1 MIILRF
7 ILLAFNAAIVTFL
20 IYRLLQV
27 YRTSH
32 EQKFWIIFIGL
43 LLLLVP
49 VAMVIGFIRPTAIYI
64 LLYPVAI
71 SLYLYLIKNV

>member
-1 MIILRF
+1 MILLRF
-7 ILLAFNAAIVTFL
+7 LLLTFNAAVVTFL
-20 IYRLLQV
+20 LYRLLQV
-27 YRTSH
+27 YRTNH
-32 EQKFWIIFIGL
+32 DRKFWIILIGI

-49 VAMVIGFIRPTAIYI
+49 VTMVMGFIKPTAVYV

>member
-1 MIILRF
+1 MILLRF
-7 ILLAFNAAIVTFL
+7 LLLAFNAAVITFL

-27 YRTSH
+27 YRTNH
-32 EQKFWIIFIGL
+32 DRKFWIILTGIL
-43 LLLLVP
+43 LLLLP
-49 VAMVIGFIRPTAIYI
+49 VTMLIGFIKPTAVYI